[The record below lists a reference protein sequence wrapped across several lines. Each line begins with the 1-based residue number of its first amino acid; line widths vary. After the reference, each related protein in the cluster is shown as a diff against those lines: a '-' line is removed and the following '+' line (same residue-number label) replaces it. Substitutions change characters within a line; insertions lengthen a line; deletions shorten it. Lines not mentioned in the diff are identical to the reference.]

1 MPGGGAWAGL
11 QVALLH
17 VGRLVQHVT
26 VVVVEPLAAG
36 SLADHQAGPP
46 AAAARLGA
54 LVGGGRR
61 GGGVSDYSDVTG
73 RRFPKYSSSFCMFQ
87 RKLASLFR
95 SHMGGFASFALF
107 VTPVDQK

>member
-36 SLADHQAGPP
+36 PLADHQAGPP
-46 AAAARLGA
+46 AAAACLGA
-54 LVGGGRR
+54 LAGCEGWGR
-61 GGGVSDYSDVTG
+61 GGE
-73 RRFPKYSSSFCMFQ
+73 
-87 RKLASLFR
+87 LATIL
-95 SHMGGFASFALF
+95 M
-107 VTPVDQK
+107 

>member
-36 SLADHQAGPP
+36 PLADHQAGPP
-46 AAAARLGA
+46 AATARLGA
-54 LVGGGRR
+54 LAWVGGGERE
-61 GGGVSDYSDVTG
+61 S
-73 RRFPKYSSSFCMFQ
+73 
-87 RKLASLFR
+87 
-95 SHMGGFASFALF
+95 
-107 VTPVDQK
+107 